1 MDNEHDDSPFVIAFP
16 LPFRVLFLAGLGI
29 FGWAANLHGLRL
41 LGVDPASAL
50 DLRTHE
56 RGPASP
62 LPLSVDSRHAH
73 GALEAP
79 AYAPAPPCSAVYR
92 LALWYGLWCSAAWA
106 LYRSATNSDSFLVD
120 SSKHIPSV
128 CALVVLICMISPYDV
143 MQKLER
149 DAFILYVFV
158 RLWTLFFWFSRCRS
172 LTTWDLRSIK
182 RCISSPINHR
192 VYFSDVVFA
201 DIFTSY
207 AKVLGDVWLSF
218 CMLLPGGSLLAPP
231 KQYGLYRWILPT
243 FMRYDLFS
251 VSPQLDC
258 AIQYDLVFHTLCAFD
273 NVLSNIQAHQTTV
286 VAHSGML

>member
-29 FGWAANLHGLRL
+29 LGWAANLHGLRL

-56 RGPASP
+56 RGSASP

-73 GALEAP
+73 GALE
-79 AYAPAPPCSAVYR
+79 APAPPCSAVYR

-128 CALVVLICMISPYDV
+128 CSLIVLICMISPYDV

-149 DAFILYVFV
+149 DAFFLYVFV
-158 RLWTLFFWFSRCRS
+158 RLWTLFFWFS
-172 LTTWDLRSIK
+172 
-182 RCISSPINHR
+182 
-192 VYFSDVVFA
+192 
-201 DIFTSY
+201 
-207 AKVLGDVWLSF
+207 
-218 CMLLPGGSLLAPP
+218 
-231 KQYGLYRWILPT
+231 
-243 FMRYDLFS
+243 
-251 VSPQLDC
+251 
-258 AIQYDLVFHTLCAFD
+258 
-273 NVLSNIQAHQTTV
+273 
-286 VAHSGML
+286 